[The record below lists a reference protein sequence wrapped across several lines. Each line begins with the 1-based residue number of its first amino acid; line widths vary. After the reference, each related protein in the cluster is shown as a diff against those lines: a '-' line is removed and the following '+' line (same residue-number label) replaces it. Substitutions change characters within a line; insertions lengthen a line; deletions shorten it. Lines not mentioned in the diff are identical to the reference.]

1 MTLIGGQHL
10 KNAVAYFKVT
20 GDILMK
26 LQNFVIVSFQITVN
40 NYYYDIQLYILTLST
55 CPPFCWGWGGGG
67 FEPPTKFSKRGG
79 LTGPQLWEGVA
90 GKEGITFF
98 KGVAIFTK
106 KK

>member
-20 GDILMK
+20 RDILMK

-55 CPPFCWGWGGGG
+55 CPPSAGGGVG
-67 FEPPTKFSKRGG
+67 EGLNPLQNFQKGG
-79 LTGPQLWEGVA
+79 A
-90 GKEGITFF
+90 
-98 KGVAIFTK
+98 
-106 KK
+106 